1 MDIHGD
7 FSIRT
12 SIPGRNGFF
21 LALFH
26 PLYFHLSLNRL
37 YFPFHLKYEPTKFY
51 THGLAIN
58 LDLGESS
65 KIIIIAI
72 KIILMNTILF
82 SSLNL
87 EILNENIF
95 SFCLIKFVFNQ
106 IKMLLIHLNIRFIYF
121 RYNYHYLAFKLIN
134 HKKLISNRIKNC

>member
-65 KIIIIAI
+65 KIIIMAI
-72 KIILMNTILF
+72 KIIILMNTILF

-95 SFCLIKFVFNQ
+95 FFSILIKMKFRLSVCLYV
-106 IKMLLIHLNIRFIYF
+106 IMLWPHKSATNGRI
-121 RYNYHYLAFKLIN
+121 FKI
-134 HKKLISNRIKNC
+134 